1 MSRITKAKAA
11 SKNPE
16 ETSGWKPRITERV
29 LPSGAVS
36 FMADWWE
43 RKDDKRKDS
52 KGYKHLTRQYPTR
65 AELHTWL
72 AAEHKTRSD
81 KLAQA
86 AAEAELVREAE
97 KRGDNVVTLANLTPK
112 ERAALAQAIE
122 TIRAAGGRVETVA
135 DAADFYKSTH
145 LQGAKKTIAEV
156 VAEQLAEIEAGRRP
170 ATFMDRRRNLAPLV
184 KDHGGELVAAMGR
197 ETARAWIM
205 AANTLSM
212 KAARKR
218 ALHALFNYAWE
229 KGYVEANPAKKI
241 KVDETSSE
249 EVTILTPG
257 DAAEVLRR
265 AEEHAPRLV
274 PYLAIGLFAGLRPMN
289 ELRGVVW
296 ERDIVWKA
304 KKIKVTRKSSK
315 NNRSRLVPISSNL
328 LAWLKAVPK
337 AQRRGNIFYSR
348 RLLDWLTGR
357 EPKKDRRI
365 KHPGKLA
372 AALKKKGRPSRK
384 RFEPLSWGQDIMR
397 HTRTSYRLAETK
409 NEPLVAYEGGHTLT
423 IMKRHYANQTIP
435 DADAKK
441 FWNIMPTKAA
451 RKGKQ
456 T

>member
-1 MSRITKAKAA
+1 MSRLTKAKAA

-16 ETSGWKPRITERV
+16 ETSGWKPRITERP
-29 LPSGAVS
+29 LPSGAIS
-36 FMADWWE
+36 YMADWWE
-43 RKDDKRKDS
+43 RKEKGDG
-52 KGYKHLTRQYPTR
+52 KGYWHRTRQFPTR
-65 AELHTWL
+65 AELDTWL
-72 AAEHKTRSD
+72 AAEHKARSD
-81 KLAQA
+81 KRAQE

-122 TIRAAGGRVETVA
+122 TIRAAGGRVEAVA

-184 KDHGGELVAAMGR
+184 KEYGGELVAAMGR

-205 AANTLSM
+205 AANTPSM

-229 KGYVEANPAKKI
+229 KGYVEANPAEKI
-241 KVDETSSE
+241 KVDKPALG
-249 EVTILTPG
+249 EVSILSPG
-257 DAAEVLRR
+257 DAEEILRR

-296 ERDIVWKA
+296 ERDIDWKGNT
-304 KKIKVTRKSSK
+304 ITVTRTSSK
-315 NNRSRLVPISSNL
+315 TARARLVPISANL
-328 LAWLKAVPK
+328 RAWLGSVPK
-337 AQRRGNIFYSR
+337 AQRKGNVFYSR

-365 KHPGKLA
+365 KNPGKLA
-372 AALKKKGRPSRK
+372 ATLKKKGRPPRK
-384 RFEPLSWGQDIMR
+384 RFKLLPWGQDIMR

-409 NEPLVAYEGGHTLT
+409 NEPLVANEGGHTLA
-423 IMKRHYANQTIP
+423 IMKLHYANQRIP
-435 DADAKK
+435 DADVKK
-441 FWNIMPTKAA
+441 FWNIQPGG
-451 RKGKQ
+451 KGK
-456 T
+456 